1 MRTWPA
7 KDAKDRFS
15 EVMDIAR
22 SDGPQMI
29 TRRGKAHV
37 VVISAGEYEKLKPKK
52 LSFGEFL
59 LSGPNMD
66 DLDLERSRD
75 TGREVDF

>member
-1 MRTWPA
+1 MTTWAA

-15 EVMDIAR
+15 EVMDNAR
-22 SDGPQMI
+22 THGPQFI

-37 VVISAGEYEKLKPKK
+37 VVLSALEYEQIKPKK

-59 LSGPNMD
+59 LTGPNMD
-66 DLDLERSRD
+66 DLDLERSTD
-75 TGREVDF
+75 TGREADF